1 MQDCVCLITLQ
12 CETLIMAAFE
22 GSAGVKIAH
31 DEDLGRAG
39 KLFAE
44 IKKTG
49 DNRTRAEL
57 QVAIAEEEEK
67 EQRLQKKLEEKK
79 KELAE
84 EEKKKEKKRRKN

>member
-22 GSAGVKIAH
+22 GSAGVEIAD
-31 DEDLGRAG
+31 DEDLRREG

-67 EQRLQKKLEEKK
+67 EQRLQKQIEEKK

>member
-22 GSAGVKIAH
+22 GSVGVEIAD
-31 DEDLGRAG
+31 DEDLRRAV

-67 EQRLQKKLEEKK
+67 EQRLQKQLEEKK
-79 KELAE
+79 KDLAE